1 MRTIYIFFEKQSPNI
16 YWMYLLSRNSHC
28 IHLQTIIEFRSVSHI
43 HYILFYNRLLD
54 TGVPG
59 SIRSVILELLN
70 EEASLLLP
78 PLHERMELLHRLLPK
93 TNIDWDSL
101 SQGQV
106 NFNIVTILLS
116 RMAIC
121 FDALLLEF
129 CPWYYDIGF

>member
-1 MRTIYIFFEKQSPNI
+1 
-16 YWMYLLSRNSHC
+16 MYS
-28 IHLQTIIEFRSVSHI
+28 
-43 HYILFYNRLLD
+43 FYNRLLD

-129 CPWYYDIGF
+129 RPW